1 MASFNKVILA
11 GNLTRDPEL
20 KTMPSGNSVLRFS
33 LAVNRKV
40 KGKDGKTFEEVTY
53 VTVDAFGK
61 PAETIAHY
69 CAKGSPLL
77 IEGRLHVQTWDDR
90 NTGERKRQLVVIM
103 ESFQFLNKG
112 GNNGSGAE

>member
-11 GNLTRDPEL
+11 GNLTRNPEL

-61 PAETIAHY
+61 HAEIIAKH
-69 CAKGSPLL
+69 CGKGSPLL
-77 IEGRLHVQTWDDR
+77 IEGRLHTQSWEDR
-90 NTGERKRQLVVIM
+90 NTGEKKRLLTVIM
-103 ESFQFLNKG
+103 ESFQFLNRG
-112 GNNGSGAE
+112 GNNESR